1 MHVVKLENVSK
12 RINGKEI
19 IDNVSFK
26 VKKGEVLGLLGTN
39 GAGKTTIIRLIVGL
53 VRASSGTI
61 TISGHDNMLEYEK
74 ATEKLGAIVESPE
87 FYPFMSGYQNL
98 KYFSKMYRD
107 ITEEQ
112 IDKLVELSGLS
123 NRIHDKLSEYSLG
136 MKQRLGIAQALLNS
150 PNILILDEP
159 TNGLDP
165 AGIQELR
172 QHIRYLAKEKEL
184 AIIISSHLIH
194 EVELICDRVAIINE
208 GKLVALKDI
217 QDKKQYIIEVSNPN
231 EAVMFINKRYSL
243 NAKKYDKEIELSFIE
258 STMEIS
264 TIIKQLVK
272 NNFLIY
278 RVELKKNY
286 LENDF
291 LNLTS
296 KLKE

>member
-12 RINGKEI
+12 RNNGKEI